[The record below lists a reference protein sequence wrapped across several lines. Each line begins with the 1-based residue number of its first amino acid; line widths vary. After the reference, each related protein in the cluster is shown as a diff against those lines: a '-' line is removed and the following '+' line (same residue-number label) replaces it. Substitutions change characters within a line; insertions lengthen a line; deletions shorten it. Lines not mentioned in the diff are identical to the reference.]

1 MDPELKRSLKRLLV
15 LSSLVMVLLAI
26 HLLAAYVLPMLGK
39 VASYFPVVLMPFI
52 LAIVFA
58 VVIEPVVNFFEI
70 RTKLKRNLAVVLS
83 LVLVVGGFIAFLV
96 LVSAVIIRELS
107 DLYRLALSRSDDIIN
122 QVTSAVSQFQISFLE
137 LNLPP
142 QLDAALQGY
151 VQRGLEFSQLLMN
164 NTIETLVQ
172 GFIKL
177 PSILVFVG
185 IAMVATYLVTKDRAL
200 IRTFIIRIMPSS
212 VRADGNNIVHE
223 LIKALSGFIKAY
235 SILITITAIITLVSL
250 KILGV
255 KYAFLIGVL
264 VGLMDI
270 LPILGPGLVFI
281 PWMIWEFI
289 QGNTGMGIS
298 LAVVYII
305 ITVVRQ
311 FLEPQVVGDSI
322 GLHPLVTL
330 IALYVGLQLGGVL
343 GMIMGPILVVIF
355 LACYRAGI
363 FNRFDWSEKS

>member
-1 MDPELKRSLKRLLV
+1 MDPELRRSLKRLLA
-15 LSSLVMVLLAI
+15 LSSLVLVLLAI
-26 HLLAAYVLPMLGK
+26 HLLAAYVLPIIGK
-39 VASYFPVVLMPFI
+39 AASYLPVVLMPFI

-58 VVIEPVVNFFEI
+58 VVTEPVVNFFEI
-70 RTKLKRNLAVVLS
+70 RTRLKRDIAVVLS
-83 LVLVVGGFIAFLV
+83 LVLVVGGLLTFLV
-96 LVSAVIIRELS
+96 LVSAVIIKELS

-122 QVTSAVSQFQISFLE
+122 QVTLAVNQYKVSFLE
-137 LNLPP
+137 LNLSP
-142 QLDAALQGY
+142 QVDAALQGY
-151 VQRGLEFSQLLMN
+151 LQRGLEFSQQLMN
-164 NTIETLVQ
+164 DTITALVQ

-212 VRADGNNIVHE
+212 IRADGTNIFHE
-223 LIKALSGFIKAY
+223 LIKALGGFVKAY

-255 KYAFLIGVL
+255 KYAFLMGVL

-281 PWMIWEFI
+281 PWLTWEFI

-330 IALYVGLQLGGVL
+330 IALYVGLQLGGIA

-363 FNRFDWSEKS
+363 FDRFDWSEKS